1 VVCLFLSNSARMA
14 NRDSRSA
21 RSSPANNCLR
31 ARKRRRY
38 PESAR
43 RAVEDDMMKEV
54 VSRLRRC
61 LVLPSAYKTPAME
74 QVSRWLAAKPKF
86 LSMYVCMVMMLLCR

>member
-1 VVCLFLSNSARMA
+1 MVCLFLSNSARMA

-54 VSRLRRC
+54 V
-61 LVLPSAYKTPAME
+61 
-74 QVSRWLAAKPKF
+74 
-86 LSMYVCMVMMLLCR
+86 MMLCCVVVCLESGE

>member
-54 VSRLRRC
+54 V
-61 LVLPSAYKTPAME
+61 
-74 QVSRWLAAKPKF
+74 
-86 LSMYVCMVMMLLCR
+86 MMLCSVELVFGSAGGSWGG

>member
-1 VVCLFLSNSARMA
+1 MVCLFLSNSARMA

-43 RAVEDDMMKEV
+43 RAVEDDMMKEE
-54 VSRLRRC
+54 S
-61 LVLPSAYKTPAME
+61 
-74 QVSRWLAAKPKF
+74 
-86 LSMYVCMVMMLLCR
+86 